1 MAVNITETGRNSATV
16 AYGGISTGADIWD
29 TFRAVDKW
37 IRNDNLSGT
46 VTAATTTVTGTNTVF
61 LKQLVSGDQI
71 MIGSQVRTVAT
82 IPNDTTFT
90 VTSAFN
96 PAITLPS
103 TAHYIR
109 GSLTGTSAVSTIR
122 GTTNG
127 TVATTAGSSIVT
139 GTNTWFMSCATNSVV
154 PILLSG
160 TVAVSSSTDIPA
172 NTITGTGTSF
182 VTGDH
187 TSSTRLQP
195 GDSITVLSNGR
206 SFYFEVN
213 QVNSDTSVTVVSG
226 PTTAIAAGAQIYKA
240 TNGAIGRTIS
250 INGQIRQIAALTSNT
265 SLTVNAPFDFTDSGL
280 RMKTYPRGTV
290 ANAVAGTRIQS
301 TGCSS
306 SGTTLTVA
314 ATLTG
319 LVAVG
324 SALQITAGTGA
335 LATGVATTIL
345 NQITGSGTSVTSASC
360 SGSSGTNTVIL
371 SATNSLVRVGQ
382 LLSGVGAPIGGID
395 PDTYVT
401 TISGTTV
408 TLSKN
413 LSGNLSGTTVQFY
426 NPGGLGTYT
435 LSATPTTSLSAA
447 TVTFST
453 IQGTNTNFAWDLA
466 DGDQVW
472 IGDELRTF
480 KFSTSGTGITSTTT
494 GGAVDIGYILDYT
507 GYTGTTPIHT
517 MRQLYQG
524 VLLRPEESYINGT
537 GTAFLTELRVGDELN
552 IEGTDA
558 IVSQILSNT
567 RFRIATDFSHTLSTS
582 SIIYKKLK
590 IHGNVLEGNRD
601 GGTTAGNKFSQATTI
616 LATVNSVFLA
626 GTNQIT
632 IASATNFNQ
641 FNLIKIHG
649 AGGKPVVL
657 TGIINTVSAST
668 TVTGTGTLFT
678 TELFVGA
685 EISIAG
691 QYFVVASIASDTS
704 MTVNSTMTV
713 VGPTPIYRTIPH
725 YSAIASASGSAA
737 VTLAQPIQH
746 TVYATAANP
755 CIVYTPNTGADF
767 IEYVYS
773 SPNKSAEASTV
784 LLNTSLDRKYFGF
797 RFYPLMQNAT
807 TYSAGNII
815 NGYTPTATTTIST
828 ALGGW
833 NTPVYERWAAGYAGT
848 GGVGINLADCSGG
861 TVMIGSQPGTT
872 TFTLSNLI
880 CGSVAVPATT
890 TQYSP
895 FAAGVA
901 DNVVTGIT
909 GGTVNAAGST
919 YSTTLSPTISG
930 TSPVVIGGIS
940 TVFDTQ
946 IGSQTSGGLLY
957 LFGNSRYFC
966 LQGKTLANVPTNW
979 IGCFEFERAQ
989 PEDLGTG
996 TVGTTGITISSFNLA
1011 GGVAAGSTFLTEPA
1025 KSQGMGASAVL
1036 YASGATPYPCYGYI
1050 NGQRMPVGASQYPSL
1065 PGPGNAPVHG
1075 NVISVP
1081 RLRSSPTDL
1090 VGVNAHTYSAFTITL
1105 GRWGH
1110 LYDLAATGAYIS
1122 PGTIASNGLPVQTT
1136 TAPATATVDSI
1147 PQPHLGQIVPINTNL
1162 YGGRRFMFSPIVI
1175 LGNAVDPDIRGRI
1188 YGLKV
1193 VSSNLGT
1200 LMDTVSINIDSNQFY
1215 DASGTTTDHWL
1226 LTAAVRTF
1234 RYTLRNRT
1242 DTTDPRQ
1249 SYRSLE
1255 DTATQTANTI
1265 ATAFANNFRV
1275 ALAV

>member
-1 MAVNITETGRNSATV
+1 MAVTLTETGRNSATI
-16 AYGGISTGADIWD
+16 AYGGIATGADIWD

-37 IRNDNLSGT
+37 IRNDTLSGT
-46 VTAATTTVTGTNTVF
+46 ATAASTTVTGSNTVF
-61 LKQLVSGDQI
+61 TKQLVSGDQI
-71 MIGSQVRTVAT
+71 MIAGQVRTVST
-82 IPNDTTFT
+82 IPDNNTFT
-90 VTSAFN
+90 VTSAFSS
-96 PAITLPS
+96 AITLPS
-103 TAHYIR
+103 LIHYIR
-109 GSLTGTSAVSTIR
+109 GSLTGTSAATIVR
-122 GTTNG
+122 GTTFG
-127 TVATTAGSSIVT
+127 TVSVTAGSTTVT
-139 GTNTWFMSCATNSVV
+139 GTNTYFYSCATNSVTPV
-154 PILLSG
+154 TVTG
-160 TVAVSSSTDIPA
+160 TVDITGT
-172 NTITGTGTSF
+172 TITGTGTSF
-182 VTGDH
+182 NTG
-187 TSSTRLQP
+187 SIGSVNRLQP
-195 GDSITVLSNGR
+195 GDCITVVFNGR
-206 SFYFEVN
+206 SFYFEI
-213 QVNSDTSVTVVSG
+213 DTVTNDTTATVTVSTPVSI
-226 PTTAIAAGAQIYKA
+226 TAGTITKA
-240 TNGAIGRTIS
+240 TNAVVGRTIS
-250 INGQIRQIAALTSNT
+250 INGQLRQITAISSNT

-290 ANAVAGTRIQS
+290 ANGVGGTRIQS

-319 LVAVG
+319 LVTVG
-324 SALQITAGTGA
+324 SALQITAGTGV
-335 LATGVATTIL
+335 LASGVATTII
-345 NQITGSGTSVTSASC
+345 NQIFASGASVTSASC
-360 SGSSGTNTVIL
+360 TGSSGTNTITL
-371 SATNSLVRVGQ
+371 GATNSSIRVGQ
-382 LLSGVGAPIGGID
+382 LLSGTGATVAGID

-401 TISGTTV
+401 SISGTTV

-413 LSGNLSGTTVQFY
+413 LSGSLSNITVQFY
-426 NPGGLGTYT
+426 NPGGLGNYT
-435 LSATPTTSLSAA
+435 LSATPATPLSAA

-453 IQGTNTNFAWDLA
+453 IQGTNVNFAWDLA

-480 KFSTSGTGITSTTT
+480 KFSTTGTGIQSTTT
-494 GGAVDIGYILDYT
+494 GDPVSVGYTLDYT
-507 GYTGTTPIHT
+507 GYTGSIPVHT

-537 GTAFLTELRVGDELN
+537 GTAFLTELRVGDEL
-552 IEGTDA
+552 IIDGTDVT
-558 IVSQILSNT
+558 VSQILSNT
-567 RFRIATDFSHTLSTS
+567 RFRITTDFSHTLGTSTT
-582 SIIYKKLK
+582 IYKKLK

-616 LATVNSVFLA
+616 LATPNTVYLA

-632 IASATNFNQ
+632 VASASFFNQ

-649 AGGKPVVL
+649 AGGAPVVL
-657 TGIINTVSAST
+657 TGTINTVTAT
-668 TVTGTGTLFT
+668 TSVTGTGTLFL

-691 QYFVVASIASDTS
+691 QYFVVASISSNEA
-704 MTVNSTMTV
+704 MTVNANVTV
-713 VGPTPIYRTIPH
+713 TGPTPIYRTIPH

-773 SPNKSAEASTV
+773 SPNKSAEASTT

-797 RFYPLMQNAT
+797 RFYPLMQNVT
-807 TYSAGNII
+807 TYSTGNVI
-815 NGYTPTATTTIST
+815 NGYTPTATATIST
-828 ALGGW
+828 ALSGW

-861 TVMIGSQPGTT
+861 TVMIGLQPTST

-880 CGSVAVPATT
+880 CGSIAVPASA
-890 TQYSP
+890 TQYAP

-901 DNVVTGIT
+901 DNVVTAVS
-909 GGTVNAAGST
+909 GGTVNASSSTYTMSTSSNIAAGS
-919 YSTTLSPTISG
+919 
-930 TSPVVIGGIS
+930 VVIGGIS

-946 IGSQTSGGLLY
+946 IGTQTSGGLLY

-966 LQGKTLANVPTNW
+966 IQGKTLVNVPTNW

-996 TVGTTGITISSFNLA
+996 TVGTTGVTISSFNLA

-1025 KSQGMGASAVL
+1025 KNQGMGASAVL

-1081 RLRSSPTDL
+1081 RVRSSPTDL
-1090 VGVNAHTYSAFTITL
+1090 VAVNAHIYSALTITL

-1110 LYDLAATGAYIS
+1110 MYDLAATGAYIS
-1122 PGTIASNGLPVQTT
+1122 PGTIASNGLPIQTT
-1136 TAPATATVDSI
+1136 IAPATATVDSI
-1147 PQPHLGQIVPINTNL
+1147 PQVHLGQIVPVNTNI
-1162 YGGRRFMFSPIVI
+1162 YGGKRFMFSPIVV

-1188 YGLKV
+1188 YGLKI

-1200 LMDTVSINIDSNQFY
+1200 LMDTVSINIDTNQFY
-1215 DASGTTTDHWL
+1215 DAGGTTTDHWL

-1242 DTTDPRQ
+1242 DTLDPRQ

-1255 DTATQTANTI
+1255 DTAAQTQNTA
-1265 ATAFANNFRV
+1265 ATVFANNFRI
-1275 ALAV
+1275 ALVV

>member
-1 MAVNITETGRNSATV
+1 MAVTITETGRNSATV
-16 AYGGISTGADIWD
+16 RYGGIATGADIWD

-37 IRNDNLSGT
+37 IRNDTLSGT
-46 VTAATTTVTGTNTVF
+46 VTAAASTVTGTNTVF
-61 LKQLVSGDQI
+61 LKQLIGGDQI
-71 MIGSQVRTVAT
+71 MIGGQVRTVANVQ
-82 IPNDTTFT
+82 NDTTFT
-90 VTSAFN
+90 VTQAFN

-103 TAHYIR
+103 SVHYIR
-109 GSLTGTSAVSTIR
+109 GSLTGTSAATTVR

-127 TVATTAGSSIVT
+127 TVATTAGSTTVT
-139 GTNTWFMSCATNSVV
+139 GTGTWFMSCATNSIV

-160 TVAVSSSTDIPA
+160 TVEVSSSTDTPA

-182 VTGDH
+182 ATGDH

-195 GDSITVLSNGR
+195 GDCITVVSNGR

-226 PTTAIAAGAQIYKA
+226 PTIAIAAGAQIYKA
-240 TNGAIGRTIS
+240 TNGATGRTIS
-250 INGQIRQIAALTSNT
+250 INGQIRQITALTSNT
-265 SLTVNAPFDFTDSGL
+265 SLTVNAPFDFTDSGM

-306 SGTTLTVA
+306 SGTVLTVA

-319 LVAVG
+319 LVTVG
-324 SALQITAGTGA
+324 SALQVTAGTGA

-345 NQITGSGTSVTSASC
+345 NQITGSGASVTSASC
-360 SGSSGTNTVIL
+360 SGSSGTNTITL
-371 SATNSLVRVGQ
+371 GATNSSIRVGQ
-382 LLSGVGAPIGGID
+382 LLSGSGATIAGID

-413 LSGNLSGTTVQFY
+413 LSGTLSGTTVQFY

-435 LSATPTTSLSAA
+435 LSTTPGTPLSAA

-453 IQGTNTNFAWDLA
+453 IQGTNVNFAWDLA

-494 GGAVDIGYILDYT
+494 GGAVDIGYILDYDT
-507 GYTGTTPIHT
+507 YTGTTPIHT

-552 IEGTDA
+552 IEGTDV

-567 RFRIATDFSHTLSTS
+567 RCRITTDFTHTLGTS
-582 SIIYKKLK
+582 STIYKKLK

-616 LATVNSVFLA
+616 LATTNSVYLA

-632 IASATNFNQ
+632 VASATNFNQ
-641 FNLIKIHG
+641 YNLIKIHG
-649 AGGKPVVL
+649 AGGAPVVL
-657 TGIINTVSAST
+657 TGTINNVSAST

-678 TELFVGA
+678 TQLFIGA
-685 EISIAG
+685 EVSIAG
-691 QYFVVASIASDTS
+691 QYFVVTAIASDTS
-704 MTVNSTMTV
+704 MTVNSAMTV

-725 YSAIASASGSAA
+725 YSAIASASGVAA

-773 SPNKSAEASTV
+773 SPNKSAEASTT

-807 TYSAGNII
+807 TYSTGNVIS
-815 NGYTPTATTTIST
+815 GYTPTATATIST
-828 ALGGW
+828 ALSGW

-861 TVMIGSQPGTT
+861 TVMIGSQPTTT
-872 TFTLSNLI
+872 TFTLTNLI
-880 CGSVAVPATT
+880 CGSVAVPATA

-901 DNVVTGIT
+901 DNVVTAVS
-909 GGTVNAAGST
+909 GGTIVNANGST
-919 YSTTLSPTISG
+919 YTMTLSPTIAANS
-930 TSPVVIGGIS
+930 VVIGGIS

-946 IGSQTSGGLLY
+946 IGTQTSGGLLY

-966 LQGKTLANVPTNW
+966 LQGKSLANVPTNW

-996 TVGTTGITISSFNLA
+996 TVGTTGVTISSFNLA
-1011 GGVAAGSTFLTEPA
+1011 GGIATGSTFLTEPA
-1025 KSQGMGASAVL
+1025 KNQGMGASAVL

-1081 RLRSSPTDL
+1081 RVRSSPTDL
-1090 VGVNAHTYSAFTITL
+1090 VGVNAHTYSALTITL

-1110 LYDLAATGAYIS
+1110 MYDLAATGAYIS

-1136 TAPATATVDSI
+1136 TAPATATADSI
-1147 PQPHLGQIVPINTNL
+1147 PQPHLGQIVPVNTNL
-1162 YGGRRFMFSPIVI
+1162 YGGKRFMFSPIVV

-1188 YGLKV
+1188 YGLKI

-1200 LMDTVSINIDSNQFY
+1200 LMDTVSINIDTNQFY
-1215 DASGTTTDHWL
+1215 DAGGTITDHWL
-1226 LTAAVRTF
+1226 LTAAARTF

-1255 DTATQTANTI
+1255 DTAAQTANTI

>member
-1 MAVNITETGRNSATV
+1 MAVTITETGRNSATV
-16 AYGGISTGADIWD
+16 TYGGIATGADIWD

-37 IRNDNLSGT
+37 IRNDTLSGT
-46 VTAATTTVTGTNTVF
+46 VTASASTVTGTNTVF
-61 LKQLVSGDQI
+61 LKQLTAGDQI

-82 IPNDTTFT
+82 VPNDTTFT
-90 VTSAFN
+90 VTSAFS

-103 TAHYIR
+103 SVHYIR
-109 GSLTGTSAVSTIR
+109 GSLTGISAATTVR

-127 TVATTAGSSIVT
+127 TVATTAGSTTVT
-139 GTNTWFMSCATNSVV
+139 GTGTWFMSCATNSIV

-160 TVAVSSSTDIPA
+160 TVEVSSTTDTPA
-172 NTITGTGTSF
+172 NTITGIGTSF
-182 VTGDH
+182 ATGDH

-195 GDSITVLSNGR
+195 GDCITVVSNGR
-206 SFYFEVN
+206 SFYFEVD
-213 QVNSDTSVTVVSG
+213 QVSSDLSVTVVSG

-240 TNGAIGRTIS
+240 TNGATGRTIS
-250 INGQIRQIAALTSNT
+250 INGQIRQITALTSNT
-265 SLTVNAPFDFTDSGL
+265 SLTVNAPFDFTDSGM

-306 SGTTLTVA
+306 SGTVLTVA

-319 LVAVG
+319 LVTVG
-324 SALQITAGTGA
+324 SALQVTAGTGA

-345 NQITGSGTSVTSASC
+345 NQITGGSGASVTSASC
-360 SGSSGTNTVIL
+360 SGSSGTNTITL
-371 SATNSLVRVGQ
+371 GATNSSIRVGQ
-382 LLSGVGAPIGGID
+382 LLSGNGATIAGIE

-413 LSGNLSGTTVQFY
+413 LSGTLSGTTVHFY

-435 LSATPTTSLSAA
+435 LSATPGTPLSAA

-453 IQGTNTNFAWDLA
+453 IQGTNANFAWDLA

-494 GGAVDIGYILDYT
+494 GGAVDIGYTLDYAT
-507 GYTGTTPIHT
+507 YTGTTPIHT

-552 IEGTDA
+552 IEGTDV

-567 RFRIATDFSHTLSTS
+567 RCRITTDFSHTLGTS
-582 SIIYKKLK
+582 STIYKKLK

-601 GGTTAGNKFSQATTI
+601 GGTTPGNKFSQATTI
-616 LATVNSVFLA
+616 LATTNSVYLA

-632 IASATNFNQ
+632 VASATNFNQ
-641 FNLIKIHG
+641 YNLIKIHG
-649 AGGKPVVL
+649 AGGAPVVL
-657 TGIINTVSAST
+657 SGTINNVTAST

-678 TELFVGA
+678 TQLFIGA
-685 EISIAG
+685 EVSIAG
-691 QYFVVASIASDTS
+691 QYFVVTAIASDTS
-704 MTVNSTMTV
+704 MTVNSAMTV

-725 YSAIASASGSAA
+725 YSAIASASGVAA

-773 SPNKSAEASTV
+773 SPNKSAEASTA

-807 TYSAGNII
+807 TYSTGNVIS
-815 NGYTPTATTTIST
+815 GYTPTATATIST
-828 ALGGW
+828 ALSGW

-861 TVMIGSQPGTT
+861 TVMIGSQPTTT

-901 DNVVTGIT
+901 DNVVTAIS
-909 GGTVNAAGST
+909 GGTVNASAST
-919 YSTTLSPTISG
+919 YTMTLSPTIAANS
-930 TSPVVIGGIS
+930 VVIGGIS

-946 IGSQTSGGLLY
+946 IGTQTSGGSLY

-966 LQGKTLANVPTNW
+966 LQGKSLANVPTNW

-996 TVGTTGITISSFNLA
+996 IVGTTGVTISSFNLA

-1025 KSQGMGASAVL
+1025 KNQGMGASAVL

-1081 RLRSSPTDL
+1081 RVRSSPTDL
-1090 VGVNAHTYSAFTITL
+1090 VGVNAHIYSALTITL

-1110 LYDLAATGAYIS
+1110 MYDLSATGAYIS

-1147 PQPHLGQIVPINTNL
+1147 PQPHLGQIVPVNTNL
-1162 YGGRRFMFSPIVI
+1162 YGGKRFMFSPIVV

-1188 YGLKV
+1188 YGLKI

-1215 DASGTTTDHWL
+1215 DAGGTTTDHWL
-1226 LTAAVRTF
+1226 LTAAARTF
-1234 RYTLRNRT
+1234 RYTLRSRT

-1255 DTATQTANTI
+1255 DTAAQTANTI